1 MNQNVE
7 LSLSG
12 FNLLPFSIIQFLT
25 PLKQYFILIIKPWLV
40 HFTHSDFTCLS
51 SPWSLKSL
59 PLCSLFL
66 YHSGLAKLKSS
77 PISLLLEYPKCLWK
91 LRELYRLGSVYVIKI
106 GYSFMIIESS
116 YTVHSNYSKFLLF
129 KIPIL
134 LPIPYC
140 QLISSFPTYFKEYN
154 PYDVN
159 SLNYL
164 KFNQNLS
171 TIILP
176 SFFDII
182 AKNDMSLPTAK
193 ATSNAIPLQAFW

>member
-7 LSLSG
+7 LSLPG

-106 GYSFMIIESS
+106 GYSFMIIESPD
-116 YTVHSNYSKFLLF
+116 TVHSNYSKFLLF

-134 LPIPYC
+134 LPIP
-140 QLISSFPTYFKEYN
+140 L
-154 PYDVN
+154 
-159 SLNYL
+159 
-164 KFNQNLS
+164 LS
-171 TIILP
+171 TDQLF
-176 SFFDII
+176 SY
-182 AKNDMSLPTAK
+182 L
-193 ATSNAIPLQAFW
+193 LQRVQPIRCEFP